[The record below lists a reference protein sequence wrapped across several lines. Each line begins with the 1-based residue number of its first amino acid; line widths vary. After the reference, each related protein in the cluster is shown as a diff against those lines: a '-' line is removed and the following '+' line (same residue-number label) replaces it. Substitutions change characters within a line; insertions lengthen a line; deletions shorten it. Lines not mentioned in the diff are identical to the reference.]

1 MSSFFNLSIY
11 FPYLYYFQ
19 VLWNLGTDTFE
30 LEGPLEATD
39 NIILFP
45 VGFRL
50 GLQDVPIPR
59 YLYLT
64 SHYLLK
70 ISIE

>member
-1 MSSFFNLSIY
+1 MKLKNRY
-11 FPYLYYFQ
+11 VTKVQ
-19 VLWNLGTDTFE
+19 FE
-30 LEGPLEATD
+30 WEGPLEATD

-45 VGFRL
+45 VGFHL

-70 ISIE
+70 ISIEQPQNVLNCAKTT

>member
-1 MSSFFNLSIY
+1 MKLKNRHVTKV
-11 FPYLYYFQ
+11 Q
-19 VLWNLGTDTFE
+19 FE
-30 LEGPLEATD
+30 WEGPLEATD